1 MSRLELLN
9 SRGFKDEKHLSE
21 FLKNCADETW
31 KKELMDFFGKKEVE
45 EKPKKSKGKK
55 EVEEVIETTSE
66 EITEEVEEVIE
77 TTPEEI
83 TEEVE
88 KELTEEFPE
97 IEENKED

>member
-31 KKELMDFFGKKEVE
+31 KKELMDFFGEAE
-45 EKPKKSKGKK
+45 EKPKKSRGKK
-55 EVEEVIETTSE
+55 
-66 EITEEVEEVIE
+66 EVEEVIE

-97 IEENKED
+97 IDEIKED

>member
-31 KKELMDFFGKKEVE
+31 KKELMDFFGNDE

-55 EVEEVIETTSE
+55 EVEEVIEY
-66 EITEEVEEVIE
+66 
-77 TTPEEI
+77 TPEEI

>member
-31 KKELMDFFGKKEVE
+31 KKELMDFFSETE

-55 EVEEVIETTSE
+55 
-66 EITEEVEEVIE
+66 EVEEVIE

>member
-31 KKELMDFFGKKEVE
+31 KKELMDFFGKDEVE

-55 EVEEVIETTSE
+55 EVEEVIETT
-66 EITEEVEEVIE
+66 
-77 TTPEEI
+77 PEEI

-88 KELTEEFPE
+88 KELIDELPE

>member
-31 KKELMDFFGKKEVE
+31 KKELMDFFGKDEVE

-55 EVEEVIETTSE
+55 EVEEVAKI
-66 EITEEVEEVIE
+66 
-77 TTPEEI
+77 TPEEI

-88 KELTEEFPE
+88 KELTDEFPK

>member
-21 FLKNCADETW
+21 FLKNCPDETW
-31 KKELMDFFGKKEVE
+31 KKELMDFFGEAE

-55 EVEEVIETTSE
+55 
-66 EITEEVEEVIE
+66 EVEEVIE

-88 KELTEEFPE
+88 KELIDELPE

>member
-9 SRGFKDEKHLSE
+9 SRGFKDEKHLTE
-21 FLKNCADETW
+21 FLKNCKDETW
-31 KKELMDFFGKKEVE
+31 KKELMDFFGKDE

-55 EVEEVIETTSE
+55 EVEEVIETT
-66 EITEEVEEVIE
+66 
-77 TTPEEI
+77 P
-83 TEEVE
+83 EEVE

>member
-31 KKELMDFFGKKEVE
+31 KKELMDFFGETE

-55 EVEEVIETTSE
+55 EVEEVIE
-66 EITEEVEEVIE
+66 I
-77 TTPEEI
+77 TPEEI

>member
-31 KKELMDFFGKKEVE
+31 KKELMDFFGETE

-55 EVEEVIETTSE
+55 EVEEVIEN
-66 EITEEVEEVIE
+66 
-77 TTPEEI
+77 TPEEI

-88 KELTEEFPE
+88 KELTDEFPE

>member
-9 SRGFKDEKHLSE
+9 SRGFKDEKHLTE

-31 KKELMDFFGKKEVE
+31 KKELMDFFGEAE

-55 EVEEVIETTSE
+55 EVDEVIEY
-66 EITEEVEEVIE
+66 
-77 TTPEEI
+77 TPEEI

-88 KELTEEFPE
+88 KELIDELPE

>member
-31 KKELMDFFGKKEVE
+31 KKELIDFFGKDE

-55 EVEEVIETTSE
+55 
-66 EITEEVEEVIE
+66 EVEEVIE

-97 IEENKED
+97 IDEIKED

>member
-9 SRGFKDEKHLSE
+9 SRGFKDEKHLTE

-31 KKELMDFFGKKEVE
+31 KKELMDFFGESE
-45 EKPKKSKGKK
+45 EKPKKSRGKK
-55 EVEEVIETTSE
+55 
-66 EITEEVEEVIE
+66 EVEEVIE

-88 KELTEEFPE
+88 KELIEELPE

>member
-31 KKELMDFFGKKEVE
+31 KKELIDFFGEKEVEEKPKKSKGEKEVE

-55 EVEEVIETTSE
+55 EVEEVIEY
-66 EITEEVEEVIE
+66 
-77 TTPEEI
+77 TPEEI

-88 KELTEEFPE
+88 KELIDELPE

>member
-31 KKELMDFFGKKEVE
+31 KKELMDFFGETE

-55 EVEEVIETTSE
+55 EVEEVIEY
-66 EITEEVEEVIE
+66 
-77 TTPEEI
+77 TPEEI

-88 KELTEEFPE
+88 KELIDELPE

>member
-21 FLKNCADETW
+21 FLKNCEDETW
-31 KKELMDFFGKKEVE
+31 KKELMDFFGEAE

-55 EVEEVIETTSE
+55 
-66 EITEEVEEVIE
+66 EVEEVIE

>member
-31 KKELMDFFGKKEVE
+31 KKELMDFFGETE

-55 EVEEVIETTSE
+55 EVEEVIEY
-66 EITEEVEEVIE
+66 
-77 TTPEEI
+77 TPEEI
-83 TEEVE
+83 TEEVK
-88 KELTEEFPE
+88 KELTDEFPE

>member
-31 KKELMDFFGKKEVE
+31 KKELMDFFGETE

-55 EVEEVIETTSE
+55 EVEEVIEY
-66 EITEEVEEVIE
+66 
-77 TTPEEI
+77 TPEEI

-97 IEENKED
+97 IDEIKED

>member
-9 SRGFKDEKHLSE
+9 SRGFKDEKHLTE

-31 KKELMDFFGKKEVE
+31 KKELMDFFGEAE

-55 EVEEVIETTSE
+55 EVDEVIEN
-66 EITEEVEEVIE
+66 
-77 TTPEEI
+77 TPEEI

-97 IEENKED
+97 IDEIKED

>member
-31 KKELMDFFGKKEVE
+31 KKELMDFFGESE

-55 EVEEVIETTSE
+55 EVEEVIETT
-66 EITEEVEEVIE
+66 
-77 TTPEEI
+77 PKEI

-88 KELTEEFPE
+88 KELTDEFPE
-97 IEENKED
+97 I

>member
-31 KKELMDFFGKKEVE
+31 KKELIDFFGEKEVE

-55 EVEEVIETTSE
+55 EVDK
-66 EITEEVEEVIE
+66 VIE

-88 KELTEEFPE
+88 KELIDELPE

>member
-31 KKELMDFFGKKEVE
+31 KKELIDFFGETE

-55 EVEEVIETTSE
+55 EVEEVIEN
-66 EITEEVEEVIE
+66 
-77 TTPEEI
+77 TPEEI

-88 KELTEEFPE
+88 KELTDEFPE

>member
-31 KKELMDFFGKKEVE
+31 KKELMDFFGEAE

-55 EVEEVIETTSE
+55 EVD
-66 EITEEVEEVIE
+66 EVIE

-88 KELTEEFPE
+88 KELIDELPE

>member
-21 FLKNCADETW
+21 FLKNCTDETW
-31 KKELMDFFGKKEVE
+31 KKELMDFFGKNE

-55 EVEEVIETTSE
+55 EVDEVIEYTPE
-66 EITEEVEEVIE
+66 EMTEEVK
-77 TTPEEI
+77 
-83 TEEVE
+83 
-88 KELTEEFPE
+88 KELIDELPE

>member
-31 KKELMDFFGKKEVE
+31 KKELIDFFGEAE

-55 EVEEVIETTSE
+55 EVD
-66 EITEEVEEVIE
+66 EVIE
-77 TTPEEI
+77 TTPKEI

-88 KELTEEFPE
+88 KELTDEFPKIDE
-97 IEENKED
+97 IKED

>member
-21 FLKNCADETW
+21 FLKNCPDETW
-31 KKELMDFFGKKEVE
+31 KKELMDFFGETE

-55 EVEEVIETTSE
+55 
-66 EITEEVEEVIE
+66 EVEEVIE

-97 IEENKED
+97 IDEIKED

>member
-31 KKELMDFFGKKEVE
+31 KKELMDFFGKDEVE

-55 EVEEVIETTSE
+55 EVDEVIDY
-66 EITEEVEEVIE
+66 
-77 TTPEEI
+77 TPEEI
-83 TEEVE
+83 TDEVK
-88 KELTEEFPE
+88 KELIDELPE

>member
-9 SRGFKDEKHLSE
+9 SRGFKDEKHLTE

-31 KKELMDFFGKKEVE
+31 KKELMDFFGETE

-55 EVEEVIETTSE
+55 EVD
-66 EITEEVEEVIE
+66 EVIE
-77 TTPEEI
+77 TTPKEI

-88 KELTEEFPE
+88 KELIDELPE